1 MNLSINTW
9 SLLLLLI
16 TYVIAEENSDYI
28 EKCID
33 HPEDNGEPLDFQF
46 ELEQGR
52 EHKYKENISKS
63 NQDNT
68 RLDDPE
74 FWDFYC
80 DTVDD
85 CPSDW
90 VCDPSFEICY
100 APSYIPSYFK
110 DLAPANPRKVVD
122 FKQR

>member
-1 MNLSINTW
+1 MLSIFTW
-9 SLLLLLI
+9 ILLFAKYLG
-16 TYVIAEENSDYI
+16 ADDNSGYI

-33 HPEDNGEPLDFQF
+33 HPEDNGEPLDEI

-52 EHKYKENISKS
+52 VVQGNICKVYPE
-63 NQDNT
+63 DDFPT
-68 RLDDPE
+68 EDPE
-74 FWDFYC
+74 FWDIYC

-90 VCDPSFEICY
+90 LCERRFNICY

-110 DLAPANPRKVVD
+110 DLAPADPRKVVD